1 MNAFEFVNHEKF
13 PEDPYTAEAVT
24 LCFDGK
30 YRVTYVRKKM
40 QNGAMFW
47 SEISAAVNQF
57 GKKKYLK
64 AFSQDSSFLQD
75 DIKAFLDNRSWE
87 KVTPRSQASVH
98 AGGQVASQSDQL
110 PF

>member
-1 MNAFEFVNHEKF
+1 MSAFNFINHERF
-13 PEDPYTAEAVT
+13 PEDQYIAEAVT

-40 QNGAMFW
+40 QNGGLFW
-47 SEISAAVNQF
+47 SEISAAVSQF

-64 AFSQDSSFLQD
+64 AFSQDSNFLQD
-75 DIKAFLDNRSWE
+75 DIKSFLDNRLWE
-87 KVTPRSQASVH
+87 KGSAKSAPSVH
-98 AGGQVASQSDQL
+98 TGGQVASQSDEL